1 MPRAYAYTEEMLAR
15 LSVRL
20 APITNR
26 AAEYGPG
33 VPACCNVCRT
43 CTTTNAVG
51 LVLGGGAAVAYA
63 VARLARRVVPRQG
76 LVARWQSQSGPQGQS
91 GPQSHALRRPGAYLH
106 FVDPP

>member
-1 MPRAYAYTEEMLAR
+1 MPRAYAYTQEMLPR

-26 AAEYGPG
+26 AAEYGPA

-63 VARLARRVVPRQG
+63 VARLARRVVP
-76 LVARWQSQSGPQGQS
+76 VKAS
-91 GPQSHALRRPGAYLH
+91 
-106 FVDPP
+106 